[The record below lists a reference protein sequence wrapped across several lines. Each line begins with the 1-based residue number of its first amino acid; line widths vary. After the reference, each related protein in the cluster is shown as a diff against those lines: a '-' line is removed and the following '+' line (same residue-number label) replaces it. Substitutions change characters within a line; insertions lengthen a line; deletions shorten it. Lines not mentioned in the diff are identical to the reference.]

1 MEKIVFI
8 EMIYWVY
15 VQNNLIAIGVKSD
28 KLFFYILSMVP
39 LSLQCVVVGKESM
52 SSARNWLKYL
62 M

>member
-15 VQNNLIAIGVKSD
+15 VQNNLIAMGVKSD

-39 LSLQCVVVGKESM
+39 LSLQWRQEKHEFCP
-52 SSARNWLKYL
+52 
-62 M
+62 